1 PEILTLDQDEIHVWR
16 ATLDRPLWY
25 VESLEQTLAA
35 DERTRAQRFYFQ
47 KDRTHFIVARGVLRA
62 ILGRYLDKQPQ
73 TLRFCYNKY
82 GKPGLE
88 GETDSNALY
97 FNASHSH
104 GLALYAIARNADIGV
119 DVEYMRANMEYTQI
133 AERFFSPY
141 EVDMLRAVPPQMQDK
156 AFFNCWTR
164 KEAYIK
170 ARGMGLSLDLNLF
183 DVSLTPGVPAAILN
197 IREEEQDIACWSL
210 YALPIDPGYAAA
222 LAVKGHPGSIECWQ
236 WEDAR

>member
-1 PEILTLDQDEIHVWR
+1 MRNHDH
-16 ATLDRPLWY
+16 RP
-25 VESLEQTLAA
+25 A
-35 DERTRAQRFYFQ
+35 F
-47 KDRTHFIVARGVLRA
+47 H
-62 ILGRYLDKQPQ
+62 
-73 TLRFCYNKY
+73 
-82 GKPGLE
+82 
-88 GETDSNALY
+88 
-97 FNASHSH
+97 
-104 GLALYAIARNADIGV
+104 
-119 DVEYMRANMEYTQI
+119 QI

-222 LAVKGHPGSIECWQ
+222 LAVKGHPGLIECWQ